1 MADEKERVNWS
12 ALMDAHGID
21 PDADTA
27 SPAVE
32 PDRAGQ
38 PSGRRSRLVHGVI
51 AVTALFSIAASA
63 AVLIALLRGRGER
76 DEASSATAA
85 LRTAPGNRPAA
96 FQQTSD
102 GVTVVPPEASAPA
115 AEPPQ
120 EAPPAAATP
129 EPPAE
134 KPAPPPP
141 EREPEPKAKGGATGA
156 KRSSG
161 EKAAAPPADKAAP
174 APPAEKAAQPSPA
187 DKAAQP
193 PPAEKAAQPPPAGP
207 ADSNLP
213 DEPTKDA
220 VASAMGT
227 LEKDIFACAAPA
239 KVSGEVGIKMR
250 IEPDGR
256 VAWASAKVQNSPFQ
270 ACLDRLFKKARMP
283 RSVKGATVRQTVQLP

>member
-174 APPAEKAAQPSPA
+174 APPAEKAAQP
-187 DKAAQP
+187 
-193 PPAEKAAQPPPAGP
+193 PPAGP